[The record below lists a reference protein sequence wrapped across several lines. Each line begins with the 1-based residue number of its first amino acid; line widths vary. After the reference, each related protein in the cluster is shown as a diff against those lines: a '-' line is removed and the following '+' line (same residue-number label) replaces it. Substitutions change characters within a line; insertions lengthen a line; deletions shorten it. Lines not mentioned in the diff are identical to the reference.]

1 VLRHGDEPVR
11 VRRVSVV
18 RLALALRHG
27 DCPFESWSDELF
39 ACSDEQRIKLSDE
52 NVMRHLTKKAAIEY
66 LSWLMVLLGVA
77 ECAFV

>member
-1 VLRHGDEPVR
+1 MLRHGDEPVR

-39 ACSDEQRIKLSDE
+39 ACSDEQRGYTRKLSDE

-66 LSWLMVLLGVA
+66 LSWLMVI
-77 ECAFV
+77 

>member
-1 VLRHGDEPVR
+1 MLRHGDEPVR

-39 ACSDEQRIKLSDE
+39 ACSDEQRGYGMIKTVGVE
-52 NVMRHLTKKAAIEY
+52 NKTSIHCTFAKN
-66 LSWLMVLLGVA
+66 
-77 ECAFV
+77 